1 MSFQGF
7 KQQLLADKRK
17 LGLIMALMLVGLLLW
32 GRLLLKNVPRTAVA
46 VPDNAVAQ
54 QAPGPDS
61 GAEALSHPLRPV
73 VRIADFGPVTRDLFK
88 FDPVFYPSISGSS
101 VDMGSAGKSG
111 DDPTDEQQQQMA
123 RELAVRA
130 LASALTLQTTML
142 GDPNR
147 AMINGELLEEG
158 QVIQGFS
165 LRKVDLR
172 RVTLVKD
179 GIEVVLEM

>member
-1 MSFQGF
+1 MWSRF
-7 KQQLLADKRK
+7 KQQLVADKRK
-17 LGLIMALMLVGLLLW
+17 LGLVMALTLVGLLLW
-32 GRLLLKNVPRTAVA
+32 GRLLLKDVPRTAVA
-46 VPDNAVAQ
+46 EPDPAVAQ
-54 QAPGPDS
+54 QAGGD
-61 GAEALSHPLRPV
+61 GAAPAAGGGSLRPV
-73 VRIADFGPVTRDLFK
+73 VPITDYGPVARDLFA
-88 FDPVFYPSISGSS
+88 FDPAYYPTLAGSS
-101 VDMGSAGKSG
+101 VDVSPTGKLG
-111 DDPTDEQQQQMA
+111 PDPTDEQHQQMA

-130 LASALTLQTTML
+130 LARALTLQTTML
-142 GDPNR
+142 GEPNR